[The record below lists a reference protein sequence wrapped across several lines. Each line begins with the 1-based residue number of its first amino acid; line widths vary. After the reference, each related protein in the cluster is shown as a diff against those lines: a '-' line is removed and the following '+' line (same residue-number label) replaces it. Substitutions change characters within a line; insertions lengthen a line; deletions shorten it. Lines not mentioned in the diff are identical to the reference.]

1 MSKSLGNSPDPL
13 ELIQKF
19 GADGVRVGLLLSASA
34 GNDIM
39 FDEELCNQ
47 GKGFSNKIWNAFKL
61 IKGWEVSESIPQPE
75 SSRLPLNG
83 TKRNCNKR

>member
-13 ELIQKF
+13 DLIEKF

-47 GKGFSNKIWNAFKL
+47 GKVYKKNMECLKL
-61 IKGWEVSESIPQPE
+61 IKGWKFQIRFRSQNPQ
-75 SSRLPLNG
+75 
-83 TKRNCNKR
+83 K